1 MKIFKWP
8 IVLGLLT
15 VGGLLSAL
23 VADGVWDVLSWALLA
38 VPVAT
43 GLWFACG
50 NRPAAE

>member
-15 VGGLLSAL
+15 AGGLLSAL
-23 VADGVWDVLSWALLA
+23 VGDGVWDTLSWVLLA

-43 GLWFACG
+43 GLRFACCD
-50 NRPAAE
+50 RPAAE